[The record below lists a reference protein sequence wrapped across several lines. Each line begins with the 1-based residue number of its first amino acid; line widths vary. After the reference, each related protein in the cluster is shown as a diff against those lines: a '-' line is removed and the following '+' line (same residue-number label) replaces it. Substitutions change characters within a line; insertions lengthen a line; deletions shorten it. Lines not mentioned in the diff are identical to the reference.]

1 MNDLHTNPAYI
12 VIDDST
18 TNKDEMKELEEEQR
32 LFNERLDK
40 VFGIN
45 VNSSTKEQNNGST

>member
-32 LFNERLDK
+32 LFNERLEK

>member
-32 LFNERLDK
+32 LFNEWLEK